1 MKKIIVILIIG
12 IFGYI
17 IFNQD
22 NISDNIRIRVIANTN
37 TEIDIYEKNKVV
49 EIVKSV
55 IKADDTE
62 KDIEIKL
69 DVLRKKINSYSKE
82 INKNIKVE
90 FKNTNFPA
98 KSLNGEIIPRGV
110 YKTLLITIG
119 KGEGNNYWSLLYPEY
134 YGITFEEID
143 SKNIIVESYFKKVF
157 KKIFK

>member
-49 EIVKSV
+49 GIVKSV

>member
-1 MKKIIVILIIG
+1 M
-12 IFGYI
+12 
-17 IFNQD
+17 FNQD
-22 NISDNIRIRVIANTN
+22 NISDNIRIRVIANAN

-49 EIVKSV
+49 GIVKSV

-98 KSLNGEIIPRGV
+98 KSLNDEIIPRGV